1 MAEEEEE
8 SLGQEEDS
16 LEVEEDSE
24 GDVLEQEELEEE
36 DSVPPRTVSLRRV
49 SRTTRTYSSMREYS
63 DSEQET
69 LLKMICWNRYM
80 MHSYNF
86 YQHYIE
92 ATGDPTDVMC
102 VVPDLIIAG
111 GLLLGHFPPITDTP
125 NTNTLLTTLSTH
137 GI

>member
-24 GDVLEQEELEEE
+24 GDVLEQEELEE

-49 SRTTRTYSSMREYS
+49 SRTTRTYSSMQEYS
-63 DSEQET
+63 DSEKET

-80 MHSYNF
+80 MHSYQF
-86 YQHYIE
+86 
-92 ATGDPTDVMC
+92 
-102 VVPDLIIAG
+102 
-111 GLLLGHFPPITDTP
+111 
-125 NTNTLLTTLSTH
+125 LSALY
-137 GI
+137 

>member
-63 DSEQET
+63 DSEQKT
-69 LLKMICWNRYM
+69 LL
-80 MHSYNF
+80 
-86 YQHYIE
+86 E
-92 ATGDPTDVMC
+92 
-102 VVPDLIIAG
+102 
-111 GLLLGHFPPITDTP
+111 
-125 NTNTLLTTLSTH
+125 
-137 GI
+137 

>member
-24 GDVLEQEELEEE
+24 GDVLEQEELEELEEE

-49 SRTTRTYSSMREYS
+49 SRTTRTYSSMPEYS

-69 LLKMICWNRYM
+69 LLKIICWNRYM
-80 MHSYNF
+80 MHSYQF
-86 YQHYIE
+86 
-92 ATGDPTDVMC
+92 
-102 VVPDLIIAG
+102 
-111 GLLLGHFPPITDTP
+111 
-125 NTNTLLTTLSTH
+125 LSALY
-137 GI
+137 

>member
-24 GDVLEQEELEEE
+24 GDVLEQEEEE

-63 DSEQET
+63 DSEEET

-80 MHSYNF
+80 MHSYQF
-86 YQHYIE
+86 
-92 ATGDPTDVMC
+92 
-102 VVPDLIIAG
+102 
-111 GLLLGHFPPITDTP
+111 
-125 NTNTLLTTLSTH
+125 LSALY
-137 GI
+137 

>member
-24 GDVLEQEELEEE
+24 GDVLEQEEV
-36 DSVPPRTVSLRRV
+36 SVPPRTALLRRV

-63 DSEQET
+63 DSEEET

-80 MHSYNF
+80 MHSYQF
-86 YQHYIE
+86 
-92 ATGDPTDVMC
+92 
-102 VVPDLIIAG
+102 
-111 GLLLGHFPPITDTP
+111 
-125 NTNTLLTTLSTH
+125 LSALY
-137 GI
+137 

>member
-63 DSEQET
+63 DSEQKT
-69 LLKMICWNRYM
+69 LLKMICWIRYM
-80 MHSYNF
+80 MHSYQF
-86 YQHYIE
+86 
-92 ATGDPTDVMC
+92 
-102 VVPDLIIAG
+102 
-111 GLLLGHFPPITDTP
+111 
-125 NTNTLLTTLSTH
+125 LSALY
-137 GI
+137 

>member
-1 MAEEEEE
+1 MPEEEEE

-24 GDVLEQEELEEE
+24 GDVLEQEEEEEE

-63 DSEQET
+63 DSEQKT

-80 MHSYNF
+80 MHSYQF
-86 YQHYIE
+86 
-92 ATGDPTDVMC
+92 
-102 VVPDLIIAG
+102 
-111 GLLLGHFPPITDTP
+111 
-125 NTNTLLTTLSTH
+125 LSALY
-137 GI
+137 

>member
-1 MAEEEEE
+1 MAEEE

-24 GDVLEQEELEEE
+24 GDVLEEEELEEE
-36 DSVPPRTVSLRRV
+36 VSVPPRTALLRRV

-80 MHSYNF
+80 MHSYQF
-86 YQHYIE
+86 
-92 ATGDPTDVMC
+92 
-102 VVPDLIIAG
+102 
-111 GLLLGHFPPITDTP
+111 
-125 NTNTLLTTLSTH
+125 LSALY
-137 GI
+137 

>member
-36 DSVPPRTVSLRRV
+36 VSVPRRTVSLRRV

-80 MHSYNF
+80 MHSYRF
-86 YQHYIE
+86 
-92 ATGDPTDVMC
+92 
-102 VVPDLIIAG
+102 
-111 GLLLGHFPPITDTP
+111 
-125 NTNTLLTTLSTH
+125 LTALY
-137 GI
+137 

>member
-24 GDVLEQEELEEE
+24 GDVLEDQEELEEE

-80 MHSYNF
+80 MHSYQF
-86 YQHYIE
+86 
-92 ATGDPTDVMC
+92 
-102 VVPDLIIAG
+102 
-111 GLLLGHFPPITDTP
+111 
-125 NTNTLLTTLSTH
+125 LSALY
-137 GI
+137 